1 MTGVDDSGL
10 RLNYRFE
17 CSWFDSGFWGHIMRH
32 SGIAALCLMST
43 ALVPITTLAQNA
55 TAQNAP
61 GQHAMGQ
68 NASVSELG
76 GVGVVAQVHN
86 DFYFAGGNYDPAVPT
101 PRSILGYG
109 IGEAI
114 SPHAKVMSYFDALAT
129 AAPDR
134 IKLFEYGRS
143 WQGKRLI
150 YAAIGAPEKIANLG
164 AIQADAQRLADPRK
178 LGPGEAESIIARHPA
193 VVWLAYSVH
202 GDEIGPADSSMQL
215 SYHLLAARGDP
226 RIATIRDNSLVIIVP
241 IQNPD
246 GRDRF
251 ISGNTNATGML
262 PDADPISAERDQQWP
277 GGRINHAN
285 FDLNR
290 DWFALTQPETRSHT
304 AAMLKFYPAVVVDS
318 HEMGTEQTFFFPPE
332 ADPINPYIPAEQ
344 RALRAVIGQNTARLF
359 DQAGLTYFTRENY
372 DAFYPGYGDGW
383 PSTQGAVAMT
393 FEQGSARGMAVRR
406 SNGSTL
412 TFADTVRSQ
421 FIATLSTIDVA
432 SRERSRF
439 VRAFYDFRRS
449 AIAEGRSEAI
459 KAYVI
464 PAQADQGSADKIA
477 AVLSRQG
484 IEVGRARAAFSACG
498 KTYGAGSY
506 VISAAQPTK
515 RLIRNLLDKEVPL
528 DAAFVA
534 EQERR
539 RRLGLDDEIYDVTA
553 WSLPLLYNVTIDIC
567 TVEPTVALEVAG
579 TDMVRPSAIVRPD
592 ASVAFVVPSGNVATA
607 RFMTAALRA
616 GIAVRAM
623 EEAFTLD
630 GRSYPAGSLVVTR
643 AENGPTLNATLA
655 DIARTSGANI
665 IGFDTSWVTQ
675 GPSLG
680 SSKAVRLRNPRI
692 AIAWDSPVD
701 RYSAGATRY
710 ILERK
715 FGVPVTPIRTRR
727 LASTPLAAFDVVIIP
742 DAEGDY
748 GATLGEAGARNLKT
762 FARNGGVVIG
772 LGGGT
777 AWMAEPSVDLV
788 SLRRENATVSE
799 AAAKAR
805 MATPKPKDG
814 ENTVEGINLVDAG
827 AYANAIN
834 EPNRDPT
841 PLDGAIVQAQTA
853 PDHWLTA
860 GLAPNLYFMMIGSDI
875 YRPLTRDQG
884 DNVVRFAGP
893 REVAVSGI
901 VWPENREQLAF
912 KPATVVQAVGRG
924 YVVAFTTDPT
934 YRGQSDGLDA
944 LLINAIYN
952 SVARARPMR

>member
-1 MTGVDDSGL
+1 MTKNWIVG
-10 RLNYRFE
+10 
-17 CSWFDSGFWGHIMRH
+17 
-32 SGIAALCLMST
+32 ACLAT
-43 ALVPITTLAQNA
+43 ITLAPLPA
-55 TAQNAP
+55 FAQVGVP
-61 GQHAMGQ
+61 
-68 NASVSELG
+68 SSELG
-76 GVGVVAQVHN
+76 SVGAVAPVPM
-86 DFYFAGGNYDPAVPT
+86 DFYFNGGNYDPAIPT
-101 PRSILGYG
+101 PRSVLGYG

-114 SPHAKVMSYFDALAT
+114 SPHAKIMAYFDALAS

-150 YAAIGAPEKIANLG
+150 YAAIGTPDKLTNLE
-164 AIQADAQRLADPRK
+164 AIKADAQRLADPRS
-178 LGPGEAESIIARHPA
+178 LGAGEAEAIIARHPA

-202 GDEIGPADSSMQL
+202 GDEVGPADSSMQL
-215 SYHLLAARGDP
+215 AYHLLATRGDP
-226 RIATIRDNSLVIIVP
+226 RITNIRANTLVIMVP
-241 IQNPD
+241 TQNPD

-251 ISGNTNATGML
+251 ISGNTNATGL
-262 PDADPISAERDQQWP
+262 APDTDPISAERDQQWP

-290 DWFALTQPETRSHT
+290 DWFALTQPETRGHT

-332 ADPINPYIPAEQ
+332 ANPINPYIPAEQ
-344 RALRAVIGQNTARLF
+344 RALRSVIGQNTGRLF
-359 DQAGLTYFTRENY
+359 DQAGLPYFTRENY

-406 SNGSTL
+406 TNGTTL

-421 FIATLSTIDVA
+421 FIATLSTIEVA
-432 SRERSRF
+432 ARERARF

-449 AIAEGRSEAI
+449 AIAEGRNEAT

-464 PAQADQGSADKIA
+464 PAQTDQSSADKIA
-477 AVLSRQG
+477 AVLTRQG
-484 IEVGRARAAFSACG
+484 IEVGRARAGFSGCG

-515 RLIRNLLDKEVPL
+515 RLIRNLLDREVPL
-528 DAAFVA
+528 DPAFIA

-539 RRLGLDDEIYDVTA
+539 QRLGLDDEIYDVTG
-553 WSLPLLYNVTIDIC
+553 WSLPLLYNVSVDTC
-567 TVEPTVALEVAG
+567 TTEPSVA
-579 TDMVRPSAIVRPD
+579 TDMTGPELVRPSTITKQD
-592 ASVAFVVPSGNVATA
+592 ASVAFIVPSGNVATA

-616 GIAVRAM
+616 GVAVRAM
-623 EEAFTLD
+623 EETFTLD
-630 GRSYPAGSLVVTR
+630 GRAFPAGSLVVAR
-643 AENGPTLNATLA
+643 SENGPNLTSTLT
-655 DIARTSGANI
+655 DIARTTGANI
-665 IGFDTSWVTQ
+665 IGFDTSWVTA

-710 ILERK
+710 VLERK
-715 FGVPVTPIRTRR
+715 FGVPITPIRTRR
-727 LASTPLAAFDVVIIP
+727 LASAPLGAYDVIIIP

-748 GATLGEAGARNLKT
+748 SATLGEGGARNLKT

-777 AWMAEPSVDLV
+777 AWMADPAVDLV
-788 SLRRENATVSE
+788 ALRRENATITE
-799 AAAKAR
+799 EAAKAR
-805 MATPKPKDG
+805 IAVPKPKEG
-814 ENTVEGINLVDAG
+814 ESTIEGVNLPDAT
-827 AYANAIN
+827 AYANAIT
-834 EPNRDPT
+834 EPSRDPT
-841 PLDGAIVQAQTA
+841 PIDGALVQAVTV

-860 GLAPNLYFMMIGSDI
+860 GLAPSLYFMLIGSDI

-893 REVAVSGI
+893 RDVAVSGI
-901 VWPENREQLAF
+901 VWPENRAQLAY
-912 KPATVVQAVGRG
+912 KPATVVQSVGRG
-924 YVVAFTTDPT
+924 YVVAFTVDPT
-934 YRGQSDGLDA
+934 YRGQADGLDA

-952 SVARARPMR
+952 SAARARPVR